1 MPPGAQRCPAC
12 LPAGARAPL
21 RSLAPSAT
29 ALPRARP
36 ALPSRCSAGGETVRR
51 PREHSRVGHPPAQP
65 LLLETSFQLLL
76 GSLPAPQL
84 LPWPACPPAAGGTR
98 GNARP
103 RRPPTATP
111 ACGLGLLPEVA
122 EAARARQ
129 AGFCHPSNHLRRTH
143 CAQQRRRW
151 KEPAHTESRPTAAH
165 VGQDLCA
172 QSCAAQPR
180 RQRVPTPGQG
190 GAGRGEN
197 KEEKNSSLIG
207 KASREKSVNFC

>member
-1 MPPGAQRCPAC
+1 MPPGAQRCSAC
-12 LPAGARAPL
+12 LPAGARAPP

-29 ALPRARP
+29 

-98 GNARP
+98 RNARP
-103 RRPPTATP
+103 RRPPTATA

-129 AGFCHPSNHLRRTH
+129 AGFCHPSNHRRRTH

-151 KEPAHTESRPTAAH
+151 KEPAHTESGPTAAL
-165 VGQDLCA
+165 VRAELR
-172 QSCAAQPR
+172 CAASAAACTHPR
-180 RQRVPTPGQG
+180 
-190 GAGRGEN
+190 AGRCGVGGEQRR
-197 KEEKNSSLIG
+197 KKQ
-207 KASREKSVNFC
+207 